1 MMNIDKKIKN
11 ILGDKKKGKGM
22 LNMKMPKMGTGM
34 LNMKMP
40 KMGMGMFK
48 TGMPG
53 ASPKMQNQWKMFSP
67 IQKNQ

>member
-1 MMNIDKKIKN
+1 
-11 ILGDKKKGKGM
+11 
-22 LNMKMPKMGTGM
+22 
-34 LNMKMP
+34 
-40 KMGMGMFK
+40 MFK